1 MTDIIATE
9 RVIWRLHA
17 DKLMLIHDNN
27 VHTAMLGFQTVA
39 NWFNQ
44 NPPSSLDIEYAIQS
58 IEDGLAPLRMVL
70 PLQAEFYSDDVML
83 NALFERM
90 GIRDA
95 PLSREQLEADFDLVV
110 QNLNRPM
117 AMASM
122 DLQKT
127 AIAYE
132 LVLREA
138 MHHRNSAVLHRGI

>member
-122 DLQKT
+122 GLQNT
-127 AIAYE
+127 AISYE

-138 MHHRNSAVLHRGI
+138 MHHLNIAALHRGI

>member
-1 MTDIIATE
+1 MTDTTVFE

-27 VHTAMLGFQTVA
+27 VHTAMLGFQMVA

-44 NPPSSLDIEYAIQS
+44 SPPSSLDIEYAIQS
-58 IEDGLAPLRMVL
+58 IEDGLAPLQVQL
-70 PLQAEFYSDDVML
+70 PATAMYYSDDAML
-83 NALFERM
+83 VDLYKRL
-90 GIRDA
+90 GISEPR
-95 PLSREQLEADFDLVV
+95 LTREQLEADFELVV

-122 DLQKT
+122 DLNKS

-132 LVLREA
+132 LILREA
-138 MHHRNSAVLHRGI
+138 MHHLDIAVLQRGI

>member
-95 PLSREQLEADFDLVV
+95 PLSREQLEADFDLIM

-117 AMASM
+117 AMTNM

-138 MHHRNSAVLHRGI
+138 MHHLNIAALHRGI

>member
-1 MTDIIATE
+1 MTETLATE

-83 NALFERM
+83 NALFERLGM
-90 GIRDA
+90 RDA

-132 LVLREA
+132 LVLHEA
-138 MHHRNSAVLHRGI
+138 MHHLNIAVLHRGI